1 MTAFAVDV
9 SAGQDLSDLR
19 LDHRV
24 AVITGSGQ
32 GIGRAVAV
40 RLAAAGATVVGLDR
54 APSAA
59 TTGIITATGGRA
71 EDRICDV
78 KDLDAVHATI
88 ADIAR
93 DHGRLD
99 VLVNNAGAGSH
110 TLPHQ
115 LDEAEFEHILRVNVF
130 GYFFAA
136 QAAHRTMAGRG
147 GAIVNISSIAGSTAL
162 GRGNLAYSVSK
173 GAVEQLTRELAVE
186 WAADGVR
193 VNAVAPSQVAT
204 EGFAPLL
211 SDPHLDAGDVGSRM
225 LRGVPLGR
233 LAEPAEIAA
242 VVHFLA
248 SDAARFV
255 TGVIV
260 PVDGGNTA
268 LNAGGTVGAPTAPM
282 TEREQA

>member
-1 MTAFAVDV
+1 MTSYQVDTA
-9 SAGQDLSDLR
+9 AGQDLSDLR
-19 LDHRV
+19 LDGRV
-24 AVITGSGQ
+24 AVVTGSGQ

-40 RLAAAGATVVGLDR
+40 RLAAAGASVVGLDR
-54 APSAA
+54 VPSAA
-59 TTGIITATGGRA
+59 TTELITTAGGQA

-78 KDLDAVHATI
+78 KDLESVRATI
-88 ADIAR
+88 DGIAR
-93 DHGRLD
+93 DHDRLD
-99 VLVNNAGAGSH
+99 ILVNNAGTGSH
-110 TLPHQ
+110 TLPHR
-115 LDEAEFEHILRVNVF
+115 LDEAEFENVLRINVF

-136 QAAHRTMAGRG
+136 QAAHRAMAGRG

-162 GRGNLAYSVSK
+162 GRGNFAYSVSK

-186 WAADGVR
+186 WAADGIR

-211 SDPHLDAGDVGSRM
+211 TDQNLDSGGVGARM

-233 LAEPAEIAA
+233 LAEPAEIAS

-255 TGVIV
+255 TGVVV
-260 PVDGGNTA
+260 PVDGGNKA
-268 LNAGGTVGAPTAPM
+268 LNAGGTVGAPTGNS
-282 TEREQA
+282 

>member
-24 AVITGSGQ
+24 AVVTGSGQ
-32 GIGRAVAV
+32 GLGRAVAV

-59 TTGIITATGGRA
+59 TTGIITAAGGRA

-78 KDLDAVHATI
+78 KDLDAIRATI

-110 TLPHQ
+110 TLPHR

-211 SDPHLDAGDVGSRM
+211 SDPQLDAGDVGSRM

-260 PVDGGNTA
+260 PVDGGNKA
-268 LNAGGTVGAPTAPM
+268 LNAGGTVGAPTAPV
-282 TEREQA
+282 TEGEQA